1 MISKVVVLHDYGT
14 VHGGACAVAHA
25 SAIGLARRGI
35 SVTML
40 TAVSPVA
47 ENLYTIPG
55 LEVLCLG
62 QEEIVADPNRGRAFV
77 RGLYNREAVVAVRRV
92 LRDLDPAT
100 TIVHVHTW
108 TKALSPFAI
117 RAAIS
122 LGFKV
127 IISLHD
133 FFIVCPTG
141 SFFVHSSEEL
151 CLRKPLSLGCI
162 TCHCDRRSQAQK
174 LWRVTRTAL
183 QNRVLKIPEGV
194 ARFVGV
200 SKLSVD
206 VMRPYLPDKAPI
218 TILRNPVDC
227 QEHGPADVEAN
238 APFIFIGRFS
248 KEKGVLLFA
257 EAAAKL
263 GIPAVFIGDG
273 EVRAEAEKI
282 YPQGQFTGWIPA
294 TEVGDW
300 VRRARA
306 LVFPP
311 LWYETLGLVVV
322 EAASYGVPAIIA
334 DRCAATDFV
343 QDGVSGLWFEHG
355 SVDSLCEKLQAMQ
368 KPGLAGELGR
378 RAYEWYWADP
388 WSTERH
394 VQELIEVYR
403 ETLAAPVSR

>member
-1 MISKVVVLHDYGT
+1 
-14 VHGGACAVAHA
+14 
-25 SAIGLARRGI
+25 
-35 SVTML
+35 
-40 TAVSPVA
+40 
-47 ENLYTIPG
+47 
-55 LEVLCLG
+55 
-62 QEEIVADPNRGRAFV
+62 
-77 RGLYNREAVVAVRRV
+77 
-92 LRDLDPAT
+92 
-100 TIVHVHTW
+100 
-108 TKALSPFAI
+108 
-117 RAAIS
+117 
-122 LGFKV
+122 
-127 IISLHD
+127 
-133 FFIVCPTG
+133 
-141 SFFVHSSEEL
+141 
-151 CLRKPLSLGCI
+151 
-162 TCHCDRRSQAQK
+162 
-174 LWRVTRTAL
+174 
-183 QNRVLKIPEGV
+183 
-194 ARFVGV
+194 
-200 SKLSVD
+200 
-206 VMRPYLPDKAPI
+206 MRPYLPDKAPI